1 MKPLNLFLLI
11 IGLLTLV
18 LGVAWYVYPERPQEL
33 THDYTATVRQDCAPW
48 DGAAFSVKIPLG
60 NNDII
65 DIAIW
70 EAPTIQSEKTFSFLE
85 EPSQAGYANLAHS
98 AESGEQLIGTVSF
111 TYVEPGNPVEGKF
124 ELKTLDSRQQFAGRF
139 HAVWVKQF
147 MLCG

>member
-18 LGVAWYVYPERPQEL
+18 LGVAWYVYPERQQEP
-33 THDYTATVRQDCAPW
+33 TPNYAATVQKDCAPW
-48 DGAAFSVKIPLG
+48 DGAAFSVKIPLD

-98 AESGEQLIGTVSF
+98 AELGEQLIGRVSF
-111 TYVEPGNPVEGKF
+111 TPVAPGSPVE
-124 ELKTLDSRQQFAGRF
+124 D
-139 HAVWVKQF
+139 
-147 MLCG
+147 

>member
-70 EAPTIQSEKTFSFLE
+70 EAPTIQSEKTFSVLE

-98 AESGEQLIGTVSF
+98 AESGEQLVGTVSF
-111 TYVEPGNPVEGKF
+111 AHVDLGSPVKGNF
-124 ELKTLDSRQQFAGRF
+124 ELETIDSGQRFAGQF
-139 HAVWVKQF
+139 HAEWLDQIV
-147 MLCG
+147 LCG